1 LRVATQLLQSYV
13 FENARPLSQGF
24 KANPGLKL
32 ANAFSVTHALTAHGP
47 GYLRISRRGTSRRA
61 PFASYLRFTI
71 YDLRPSLL
79 LWPTLLSDKLQFVV
93 ADYLLKDLD
102 KLKFVGQELM
112 KLRLLYHGHCF
123 DGVASAA
130 VFTRFYRE
138 RIHPEAE
145 VNYGGLLHRPGN
157 LFDLNLFDG
166 DENAIVDFKYAA
178 SDKLTWW
185 FDHHQSA
192 FLTPEDEAHFR
203 ADKSGKKFLDATRKS
218 CTEFIADVAHSQ
230 FGYDDSPVKSLVN
243 WAHIIDGAL
252 YESAAQC
259 VELKEP
265 ALQLMQVIEAD
276 PDDKFVETVI
286 RELTVKS
293 LDEVATSEEVQ
304 RRFQPILKQHLET
317 LEAIRR
323 KAVFANGV
331 VQFDLVDEG
340 YEGFNKFIPY
350 YLYPDTTYS
359 VALTRGS
366 QRTKI
371 SVGSNPWSPR
381 PRIHNIAK
389 ICERYGGGGHAVV
402 GAISLKPDE
411 VERGREVVT
420 EIVEELSQ

>member
-1 LRVATQLLQSYV
+1 
-13 FENARPLSQGF
+13 
-24 KANPGLKL
+24 
-32 ANAFSVTHALTAHGP
+32 
-47 GYLRISRRGTSRRA
+47 
-61 PFASYLRFTI
+61 
-71 YDLRPSLL
+71 
-79 LWPTLLSDKLQFVV
+79 
-93 ADYLLKDLD
+93 
-102 KLKFVGQELM
+102 M

-130 VFTRFYRE
+130 TFTRFYKE

-145 VNYGGLLHRPGN
+145 VNYAGLLHRPGN
-157 LFDLNLFDG
+157 LFDLGLLDG
-166 DENAIVDFKYAA
+166 DENAIVDFKYAP
-178 SDKLTWW
+178 SEKLTWW
-185 FDHHQSA
+185 FDHHESA

-203 ADKSGKKFLDATRKS
+203 AGNSGKKFLDATRKS
-218 CTEFIADVAHSQ
+218 CTEFIADVARNQ
-230 FGYDDSPVKSLVN
+230 FGFNDGPIKSLVH

-276 PDDKFVETVI
+276 PDDKFVEQVI

-293 LDEVATSEEVQ
+293 LDEVAPSEEVQ

-323 KAVFANGV
+323 KAVSANGV

-350 YLYPDTTYS
+350 YLYPETTYT

-371 SVGSNPWSPR
+371 SVGSNPWAPR
-381 PRIHNIAK
+381 PRTHNIAQ

-411 VERGREVVT
+411 VEKGRAIMR
-420 EIVEELSQ
+420 EIVAELSTTQGQ